1 MPVNLASK
9 AQASAYWFL
18 RRRLAHGL
26 LRRSVAMDVEWEKNP
41 KLAVWVSAV
50 VALVGA
56 LGCFLVGWWR
66 PDGLVGQTKIVADS
80 KHAIYVNLGDGRLYP
95 ALNLVSAQLIAGRPD
110 PAATVGDGEIAKMP
124 KGPTVGIEGAPVATP
139 VAMSPETS
147 RWAVCDSASPTL
159 AGLPMVTGIN
169 GVLTTGDGAVELGS
183 GHAVLMSFEGQ
194 TFVVSDG
201 VRMPI
206 DLSDRAVA
214 GPLGIEAG
222 RPVVQMSRALYDAIP
237 AGGRLVVPVVPE
249 AGAPSRLDLGTPSPL
264 VNGAVVVTRDMATS
278 TDHFY
283 VVSGD
288 GVQAVS
294 PVVAEMLRQRD
305 TFGLATAPRVA
316 PDRLAKVPTRHVLD
330 VDFYP
335 ESPLQLVDSR
345 DLTVTCSAWER
356 GVDDRQGRLKLLAS
370 RILPVTVEQARAA
383 IPLVGGGNRGVQ
395 ADQVV
400 FSQEPATFVS
410 TTGSAPD
417 SPARQT
423 LWLLDSTGIRYG
435 VPFGENDAMQGLGLQ
450 LGQAR
455 LAPWSMLQV
464 WPAGPELSRAAALT
478 AHGAA
483 DGAAAA
489 LPGSAGQAGG

>member
-26 LRRSVAMDVEWEKNP
+26 LRRSVAMDVEWERNP
-41 KLAVWVSAV
+41 KLAVWTSLAVAV
-50 VALVGA
+50 VLAVG
-56 LGCFLVGWWR
+56 FTVVGWWR
-66 PDGLVGQTKIVADS
+66 PDGQVGQTKVVADS
-80 KHAIYVNLGDGRLYP
+80 RHAIYVNLGDGRLYP
-95 ALNLVSAQLIAGRPD
+95 ALNLVSAQLIAGSPD
-110 PAATVGDGEIAKMP
+110 QAATVGDGEIAKMP
-124 KGPTVGIEGAPVATP
+124 KGPTVGIAGAPVATP
-139 VAMSPETS
+139 VALSPETS

-159 AGLPMVTGIN
+159 AGLPVVTGIN
-169 GVLTTGDGAVELGS
+169 GVLTPGGSAVDLDS
-183 GHAVLMSFEGQ
+183 GHAVLMSFENQ
-194 TFVVSDG
+194 SYVVTGG

-214 GPLGIEAG
+214 GPLGIEPG

-237 AGGRLVVPVVPE
+237 AGGRLVVPVVPD
-249 AGAPSRLDLGTPSPL
+249 AGAPAPVNLGLPL

-278 TDHFY
+278 KDHFY
-283 VVSGD
+283 VVTGD
-288 GVQAVS
+288 GVQAIS

-305 TFGLATAPRVA
+305 TFGMATAPRVA

-335 ESPLQLVDSR
+335 ESPLQIVDSR

-356 GVDDRQGRLKLLAS
+356 GIDDRQGRLKLLAS

-383 IPLVGGGNRGVQ
+383 TPLVGGGNRGVQ

-400 FSQEPATFVS
+400 FSAEPATFVS

-423 LWLLDSTGIRYG
+423 LWLLDVTGIRYG
-435 VPFGENDAMQGLGLQ
+435 VPFGDNNGMQGLGLKLQ
-450 LGQAR
+450 QAR

-483 DGAAAA
+483 PGAAVA

>member
-9 AQASAYWFL
+9 AQVSAYWFL

-26 LRRSVAMDVEWEKNP
+26 LRRSVAMDVEWERNP
-41 KLAVWVSAV
+41 KLAVWISVV
-50 VALVGA
+50 VAVLMA
-56 LGCFLVGWWR
+56 LGCWVVGWWR

-80 KHAIYVNLGDGRLYP
+80 KHGLYVNLDGRLFP

-110 PAATVGDGEIAKMP
+110 QAANVGDGEIAKMP
-124 KGPTVGIEGAPVATP
+124 KGPKVGIAGAPVATP
-139 VAMSPETS
+139 VALSPETS

-159 AGLPMVTGIN
+159 AGLPVVTGIN
-169 GVLTTGDGAVELGS
+169 GMLTTGDGAVDLAS
-183 GHAVLMSFEGQ
+183 GHSVLMSFENQ
-194 TFVVSDG
+194 AFVVSDG

-206 DLSDRAVA
+206 DVSDRAVA
-214 GPLGIEAG
+214 GPLGIEVG
-222 RPVVQMSRALYDAIP
+222 RPVIQMSRALYDAIP
-237 AGGRLVVPVVPE
+237 AGGRLVVPVVPD
-249 AGAPSRLDLGTPSPL
+249 AGAPSPVALGVPL
-264 VNGAVVVTRDMATS
+264 VNGAVVVTRDIATS
-278 TDHFY
+278 TDHYY
-283 VVSGD
+283 VVTGD
-288 GVQAVS
+288 GVQAIS

-305 TFGLATAPRVA
+305 THGLASAPRVA

-335 ESPLQLVDSR
+335 ESPLQLVDGR

-356 GVDDRQGRLKLLAS
+356 GVDDRQGRLRLLSS

-400 FSQEPATFVS
+400 FSDAPTTFLT

-417 SPARQT
+417 SPARET
-423 LWLLDSTGIRYG
+423 LWLLDMTGVRYG
-435 VPFGENDAMQGLGLQ
+435 VPYGENGAMQALGLTLQ
-450 LGQAR
+450 QAR

-478 AHGAA
+478 AHGAT
-483 DGAAAA
+483 DGSAAA
-489 LPGSAGQAGG
+489 LPSATGQGG